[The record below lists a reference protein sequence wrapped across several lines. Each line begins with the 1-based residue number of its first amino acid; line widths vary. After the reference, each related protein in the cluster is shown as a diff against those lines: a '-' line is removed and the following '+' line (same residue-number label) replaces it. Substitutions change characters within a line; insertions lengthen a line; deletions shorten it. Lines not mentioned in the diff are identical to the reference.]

1 MDRDFY
7 HALSRLAPML
17 AVVVVM
23 SIVNACKKPQPAA
36 LPKPASEAQ
45 VEAGAILPPVAKKR
59 VLEVPVWTQTIAV
72 VDTQVQRNVPERVTE
87 DYVPTITERV
97 EAAFLATGRFEVVE
111 RARLESVRKELKMTT
126 DALWFDQTSV
136 SKLGRFLGARYLILP
151 SARIEVGAMSTR
163 LDLQV
168 KVLDTETASTVQSFT
183 ARTTSSSL
191 STNSSITACLDRIKA
206 ELQTELAPI
215 YPAQAMVVHSPK
227 DGIFWAEAKQV
238 RRCFQ
243 PGQRVRL
250 LEPKEVM
257 NPVKGTV
264 APFYV
269 EAGRGRVLS
278 VEAYGVVVKAT
289 GVKAEEGWLVEVLP

>member
-1 MDRDFY
+1 MREFAHTLY
-7 HALSRLAPML
+7 ASLTLLVLGFFALG
-17 AVVVVM
+17 VQT
-23 SIVNACKKPQPAA
+23 ACKKPAA
-36 LPKPASEAQ
+36 LPPPVSEVQA
-45 VEAGAILPPVAKKR
+45 EAGAILPPVAKKR

-111 RARLESVRKELKMTT
+111 RARLESVRKELKLTT

-136 SKLGRFLGARYLILP
+136 ARLGKFLGARYLILP
-151 SARIEVGAMSTR
+151 TARIEVGALSTR

-191 STNSSITACLDRIKA
+191 STASSITACLDRIKA

-215 YPAQAMVVHSPK
+215 YPAQAMIVHSPK

-238 RRCFQ
+238 RRTFQ
-243 PGQRVRL
+243 PGQRVRI

-264 APFYV
+264 APFYI
-269 EAGRGRVLS
+269 EAGRGRVAS
-278 VEAYGVVVKAT
+278 VESYGVVVKAT
-289 GVKAEEGWLVEVLP
+289 GVRAEEGWLIEILP

>member
-45 VEAGAILPPVAKKR
+45 VEAGTILPPVAKKR

-111 RARLESVRKELKMTT
+111 RARLEAVRKELKLST

-136 SKLGRFLGARYLILP
+136 ARLGKFLGARYLILP

-168 KVLDTETASTVQSFT
+168 KVLDTETASAVQTFS
-183 ARTTSSSL
+183 ARTTSGSL

-206 ELQTELAPI
+206 ELQTELAPV
-215 YPAQAMVVHSPK
+215 YPAQAMIVHSPK
-227 DGIFWAEAKQV
+227 AGLFWAEAKQV
-238 RRCFQ
+238 RRSFQ
-243 PGQRVRL
+243 AGQKVRI
-250 LEPKEVM
+250 LEPKEVF
-257 NPVKGTV
+257 NPVKGTN

-269 EAGRGRVLS
+269 EAGRGRVQA
-278 VEAYGVVVKAT
+278 VESFGVIVKAS
-289 GVKAEEGWLVEVLP
+289 GVRAEEGWLVEAVQ

>member
-1 MDRDFY
+1 MSRTLFLVIPVV
-7 HALSRLAPML
+7 ALTLGL
-17 AVVVVM
+17 
-23 SIVNACKKPQPAA
+23 ACKKPQPAA

-72 VDTQVQRNVPERVTE
+72 VDTQVQRNVPERITE
-87 DYVPTITERV
+87 DYVPTLTERV

-111 RARLESVRKELKMTT
+111 RGRLESVRKELKLTT

-136 SKLGRFLGARYLILP
+136 ARLGKFLGARYLILP
-151 SARIEVGAMSTR
+151 SARIEVGAMTTR

-168 KVLDTETASTVQSFT
+168 KVLDTETASTVQSFS

-191 STNSSITACLDRIKA
+191 STASSITACLDRIKA
-206 ELQTELAPI
+206 ELQTELAPS

-227 DGIFWAEAKQV
+227 DGVFWAEAKQV

-278 VEAYGVVVKAT
+278 VESYGVVVKAS
-289 GVKAEEGWLVEVLP
+289 GVKAEEGWLIEVLP

>member
-1 MDRDFY
+1 MDREFFRT
-7 HALSRLAPML
+7 LSRLAPMVVL
-17 AVVVVM
+17 ALGVGLT
-23 SIVNACKKPQPAA
+23 NACKKPKPAD

-59 VLEVPVWTQTIAV
+59 TLEVPVWTQTIAV
-72 VDTQVQRNVPERVTE
+72 VDTQVQRNVPERITE
-87 DYVPTITERV
+87 DYTPTITERV

-111 RARLESVRKELKMTT
+111 RARLEAVRKELKLST

-136 SKLGRFLGARYLILP
+136 ARLGKFLGARYLILP

-206 ELQTELAPI
+206 ELQTELAPV
-215 YPAQAMVVHSPK
+215 YPAQAMIVHSPK
-227 DGIFWAEAKQV
+227 AGLFWAEAKQV
-238 RRCFQ
+238 RRSFQ
-243 PGQRVRL
+243 AGQKVRI
-250 LEPKEVM
+250 LEPKEVF
-257 NPVKGTV
+257 NPVKGTN

-269 EAGRGRVLS
+269 EAGRGRVQA
-278 VEAYGVVVKAT
+278 VESFGVIVKAS
-289 GVKAEEGWLVEVLP
+289 GVRAEEGWLVEAVQ